1 MCCVQMQACGEP
13 PAEIVQEMSSAIAA
27 DLPPG
32 VGGEQALGGNPA
44 VGMNF
49 DGLDFGDVDLE
60 ALPQELKNCPVQ

>member
-1 MCCVQMQACGEP
+1 MQACGEP

-32 VGGEQALGGNPA
+32 VADEALGGNPA
-44 VGMNF
+44 AGMNF